1 MTVLWTDLQSV
12 LPKSGFSYKEEV
24 EEWSE
29 KLDEE
34 SLKILEEPYHIIS
47 KWHRSRETY
56 TYSAEASE
64 QYRLSAN
71 EMAKLLNESF
81 HANAL
86 AFSHVSKDKRT
97 IRLYKHIL
105 PLVSDCIH

>member
-1 MTVLWTDLQSV
+1 M
-12 LPKSGFSYKEEV
+12 

-47 KWHRSRETY
+47 KWHQSRETY

-71 EMAKLLNESF
+71 EMAKLLNESL
-81 HANAL
+81 HANA
-86 AFSHVSKDKRT
+86 SKDKRT

>member
-1 MTVLWTDLQSV
+1 VDRLAICS
-12 LPKSGFSYKEEV
+12 PKVRLLLEEEL

-34 SLKILEEPYHIIS
+34 SLKTLEEPYHIIS
-47 KWHRSRETY
+47 KWHWSS

-64 QYRLSAN
+64 HYRLSAN
-71 EMAKLLNESF
+71 KMAKLLNESL

-86 AFSHVSKDKRT
+86 ASSHASKDKRT